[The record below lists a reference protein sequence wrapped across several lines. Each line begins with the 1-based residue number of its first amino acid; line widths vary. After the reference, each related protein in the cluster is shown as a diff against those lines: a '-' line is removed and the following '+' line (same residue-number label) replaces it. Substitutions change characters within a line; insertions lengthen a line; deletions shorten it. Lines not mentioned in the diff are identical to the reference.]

1 MTARVF
7 RLTQMHQ
14 RIDQRLRAEVR
25 KLWPD
30 WFEVARLKR
39 TKLRIKDAL
48 HRLAMRRRTA

>member
-48 HRLAMRRRTA
+48 ARMTTGRRTG